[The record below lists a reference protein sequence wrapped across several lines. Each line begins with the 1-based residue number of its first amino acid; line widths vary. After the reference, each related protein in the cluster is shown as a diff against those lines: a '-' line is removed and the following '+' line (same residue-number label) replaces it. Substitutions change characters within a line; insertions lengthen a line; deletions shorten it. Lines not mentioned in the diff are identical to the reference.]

1 MSGLTEQADF
11 VEHEPCPACGSS
23 DALARY
29 SDGHGFC
36 FSCETYFPGDGDAEA
51 PEEPTVPEGFIA
63 HKPAD
68 LKSRGIRAST
78 CRMAGYGIAT
88 VNGETVQVADYR
100 DAQGALVAQK
110 VKAPGKRFSVVGQGS
125 KLRCWQLH
133 RFKPGGRRISIFE
146 GETDCLKWLDMFPK
160 YAAVALPAGA
170 AGGAKAVARDI
181 DFFESF
187 EEVRICMDR
196 DEAGAKA
203 ADEIAQLFSPGK
215 CRVVVVPEGAN
226 DVCDACSQGLQE
238 ELVQAWWEAKPYRP
252 DGIVAGDELL
262 EAILE
267 DKGAESLVAYPWQGL
282 NDKLHG
288 IRAGELVTV
297 CAGTGVGKSQFCRS
311 LTVHMLQNGLRV
323 GYIALE
329 EGLARTG
336 LSLLGLIMCKPLHID
351 RSNVSD
357 EELREVFNRELK
369 DRLFVYD
376 HWGSMSSEN
385 LLARCRYLRIAEQ
398 VDVLVIDHVSILASG
413 WNSSDGDERR
423 LIDNVMT
430 ALRSQVCEATGV
442 GMILVSH
449 LRRVDGRSAERGGDI
464 ELSHLRGSQAI
475 SQLSDACLALSR
487 DTLGEDKNL
496 TQVTVLK
503 NRFSGELGTAA
514 HLRWDP
520 ETGRHTEV
528 DPRFDEAPLEASQE
542 VPF

>member
-1 MSGLTEQADF
+1 VSDLIEQADF
-11 VEHEPCPACGSS
+11 VAHEPCPACGSS

-36 FSCETYFPGDGDAEA
+36 FSCEKYFPGEGELEV
-51 PEEPTVPEGFIA
+51 PEEPQVPEGFIQ
-63 HKPAD
+63 HRPAD
-68 LKSRGIRAST
+68 LKSRGIRSGT
-78 CRMAGYGIAT
+78 CRMAGYGVAT

-125 KLRCWQLH
+125 KLSCWQLH

-160 YAAVALPAGA
+160 YPAVALPSGA

-203 ADEIAQLFSPGK
+203 AEEIAQLFAPGK
-215 CRVVVVPEGAN
+215 CRIVMVPEGSN

-252 DGIVAGDELL
+252 DGIVTGDELL
-262 EAILE
+262 TAILE
-267 DKGAESLVAYPWQGL
+267 DKGAESLAQYPWEGL
-282 NDKLHG
+282 NEKLHG

-311 LTVHMLQNGLRV
+311 LAVHLLQQGLRV

-336 LSLLGLIMCKPLHID
+336 LSLLGLLMGKPLHLD

-357 EELREVFNRELK
+357 EEIREVFERELK
-369 DRLFVYD
+369 DRLFVYN
-376 HWGSMSSEN
+376 HFGSMSSEN
-385 LLARCRYLRIAEQ
+385 LLARCRYLRVAEK
-398 VDVLVIDHVSILASG
+398 VDVLFVDHLSILVSG
-413 WNSSDGDERR
+413 WGQGEGDERR

-442 GMILVSH
+442 GMVLVSH
-449 LRRVDGRSAERGGDI
+449 LRRVDGRAAERGGEI

-487 DTLGEDKNL
+487 DTLGEDNNL

-503 NRFSGELGTAA
+503 NRFSGELGSAT

-528 DPRFDEAPLEASQE
+528 DPRFEPVEEQDA